1 MKQEILRI
9 LSFNKGN
16 FVSGEEISEK
26 LKVSRTAIW
35 KHINALR
42 EDGYIIESQTRL
54 GYRLVKKPDLLLPEE
69 IRLNLNSRII
79 GSEVKYYSKIDSTNT
94 EAKKLAQ
101 MGEKEGTVVI
111 AEEQTGGRGRKG
123 RAWNSPFGMGIWVSI
138 ILRPQISPVEAP
150 GLTLVAAVAAAKAVR
165 NVTGLPVKIKWPN
178 DLMLNSKKVGGIL
191 TELSAEIEVVNFIVV
206 GIGIN
211 VNNESFPE
219 ELREI
224 ATSLKIEQAGK
235 EKLDRVQLL
244 CELLHRFEEG
254 YSAFITGRQKEIL
267 KQWKGLS
274 DTLGSIVRVIGPSSI
289 IEGRA
294 VDLDETGALLVEKE
308 DGSVERVISGDVS
321 LRSIPSKDV

>member
-69 IRLNLNSRII
+69 IRLNLKSRII

-101 MGEKEGTVVI
+101 MGGKEGTVVI
-111 AEEQTGGRGRKG
+111 AEEQTGGRGRRG
-123 RAWNSPFGMGIWVSI
+123 RAWNAPFGMGIWVSV
-138 ILRPQISPVEAP
+138 ILRPQISPVGASS
-150 GLTLVAAVAAAKAVR
+150 LTLVAAVASAKAVR

-254 YSAFITGRQKEIL
+254 YSAFIAGRQKEIL

-274 DTLGSIVRVIGPSSI
+274 DTLGNIVRVIGPSSI

-308 DGSVERVISGDVS
+308 DGSVERIISGDVS